1 MMYTELPRSRES
13 VICMREEYN
22 RSKLDSY
29 SPEDV
34 LEFIKR
40 RFPMDC
46 KWVDGNCYFF
56 AVILNERFPNGEI
69 VYDVIDGHFLL
80 KLGDKYFDHRGV
92 STPIKPISWRDF
104 DSYDCLQKQSIV
116 KYCIL

>member
-1 MMYTELPRSRES
+1 MYTKLIRSKES
-13 VICMREEYN
+13 VVCMREEYN
-22 RSKLDSY
+22 ISKLSSY
-29 SPEDV
+29 NQEDV

-40 RFPMDC
+40 RFPIDC

-56 AVILNERFPNGEI
+56 AVILKERFPNGEI

-80 KLGDKYFDHRGV
+80 KLGDIYYDYRGV
-92 STPIKPISWRDF
+92 STPIKPVLWKDF
-104 DSYDCLQKQSIV
+104 DLYDSLQKQSII